1 MHGLWKNSHA
11 PIIAALVAV
20 LWASACIAEDGDKAT
35 ADKPAVVDSEEQALT
50 SGDSET
56 DRILDRLEAKG
67 KAIKGLQCDLSYK
80 YVTGGPVQDKMTKL
94 GGLLFTR
101 GETNSMFLIEFES
114 RIADGEK
121 FKSVEKYAF
130 DGEWFTE
137 FNEKSRS
144 VTRRQIVRK
153 GERVDPFKLGEG
165 PFPMPFGQK
174 RDEILRAFKV
184 ERLKPELEDP
194 PGSIHLHC
202 VPRPNTQLSQKYS
215 RVEIYVDRKIEL
227 PIRIVSER
235 KQEIDGGRIE
245 VDFKGINTDAAPAG
259 SRFSVTCPAGFQES
273 LEPLPPLIEV
283 PPTEKR

>member
-1 MHGLWKNSHA
+1 MHAHSKNTYA
-11 PIIAALVAV
+11 PIIAALVSI
-20 LWASACIAEDGDKAT
+20 LWASACVAEPPDKNT
-35 ADKPAVVDSEEQALT
+35 DDKSAPKESPEKRPT

-67 KAIKGLQCDLSYK
+67 KAIQGLTCKLTYR
-80 YVTGGPVQDKMTKL
+80 YVTGGPVQDTMTKL
-94 GGLLFTR
+94 GRLSFTR
-101 GETNSMFLIEFES
+101 GRTNSMFLIEFES

-121 FKSVEKYAF
+121 IKNVEKYAF

-153 GERVDPFKLGEG
+153 GERIDPFKLGNG

-174 RDEILRAFKV
+174 RDEILREFTV
-184 ERLKPELEDP
+184 ERRKPELEDP

-202 VPRPNTQLSQKYS
+202 VPRRGTQLASKYS
-215 RVEIYVDRKIEL
+215 RVEIFVDRKIEL
-227 PIRIVSER
+227 PIRIVSES
-235 KQEIDGGRIE
+235 KMDSSRIE
-245 VDFKGINTDAAPAG
+245 VDFKGVNTDAAPAG
-259 SRFSVTCPAGFQES
+259 SRFNIACPAGFQEQF
-273 LEPLPPLIEV
+273 ERLPPLIEL